1 MMAREINI
9 TEGHMRSIRESI
21 IMEAFYSDHVE
32 RGKKFLDGNF
42 MRAEYE
48 NDGKKVGI
56 FIKLDR
62 GLPTK
67 KSMWKQD
74 VLDELDRE
82 FYNRITDDDE
92 RKGFINQLLD
102 DWYNGKISKY
112 GSLSSYNFK

>member
-1 MMAREINI
+1 MKKFILSEDKINTLKKSLI
-9 TEGHMRSIRESI
+9 N
-21 IMEAFYSDHVE
+21 EAYYSDYVE
-32 RGKKFLDGNF
+32 SGKNFLDKNF
-42 MRAEYE
+42 MKAEYE

-82 FYNRITDDDE
+82 FYNKITNDTE
-92 RKGFINQLLD
+92 RKGFISQLLD
-102 DWYNGKISKY
+102 DWYNNKISKY
-112 GSLSSYNFK
+112 GSLSCYNF

>member
-1 MMAREINI
+1 MKTFILSESGINRL
-9 TEGHMRSIRESI
+9 EQNI
-21 IMEAFYSDHVE
+21 IKEAYYSDHVE
-32 RGKKFLDGNF
+32 SGKNFLDKNF
-42 MRAEYE
+42 MKAEYE

-82 FYNRITDDDE
+82 FYNKITNDTE
-92 RKGFINQLLD
+92 RKGFISQLLD
-102 DWYNGKISKY
+102 DWYNNKISKY
-112 GSLSSYNFK
+112 GSLSCYKF

>member
-1 MMAREINI
+1 MKKFILTEEGINNLKKNVI
-9 TEGHMRSIRESI
+9 K
-21 IMEAFYSDHVE
+21 EAYYSDHVKS
-32 RGKKFLDGNF
+32 GLDFLDKNF
-42 MRAEYE
+42 MKAEYE

-82 FYNRITDDDE
+82 FYNKITNNTE
-92 RKGFINQLLD
+92 RKGFISQLLD
-102 DWYNGKISKY
+102 DWYNNKVSKY
-112 GSLSSYNFK
+112 GSLSNYNF